1 MHYKFLSILDIRRHI
16 EANGERFS
24 TLTLNPSL
32 DKTMILGTPLKTGAL
47 NRAKTSTLSAGSK
60 GINVA
65 RAMKAMGAYA
75 TSYFFAGGETGDILL
90 RLLKNEGILYRTV
103 ETKAPTRENIKLID
117 SVGVCTE
124 VNEEGGPVTTEEISE
139 LLSLFY
145 CGCRDSKT
153 SCVFLGGSVPRG
165 VDADIYAEIIENLR
179 EIGIP
184 VILDCDGEALKK
196 GIEARPALIKPN
208 AYELSLLT
216 GVDVKNPDVAADI
229 CRRIYSETGV
239 SVLCTLGADGAVFIG
254 DGGSYY
260 VNAPKVECVRC
271 FAGAGDAFLSAF
283 ILSYARGAN
292 EETSLAYAAAFA
304 SKKVAASGEMPTQD
318 EVTAYMTHASSHAIQ

>member
-1 MHYKFLSILDIRRHI
+1 MHDKYLSILDIRRRVT
-16 EANGERFS
+16 ENGVKFS

-32 DKTMILGTPLKTGAL
+32 DKTMILGTPLKMGAL
-47 NRAKTSTLSAGSK
+47 NRAKESTLSAGSK

-65 RAMKAMGAYA
+65 RAMKAMGAGA

-90 RLLKNEGILYRTV
+90 RLLKSEGISYRTV
-103 ETKAPTRENIKLID
+103 KTKAPTRENIKLID
-117 SVGVCTE
+117 SEGVCTE
-124 VNEEGGPVTTEEISE
+124 INESGGPVSEVETGE

-165 VDADIYAEIIENLR
+165 IDSDIYAEIIENLR

-184 VILDCDGEALKK
+184 SILDCDGEALKK
-196 GIEARPALIKPN
+196 GIAARPALIKPN

-216 GVDVKNPDVAADI
+216 GVDIKNPDVAADI
-229 CRRIYSETGV
+229 CRCVYAETGI
-239 SVLCTLGADGAVFIG
+239 SVLCTLGAEGAVFTG
-254 DGGSYY
+254 DSGCYY
-260 VNAPKVECVRC
+260 VNAPKVSCVRC

-283 ILSYARGAN
+283 ILSYVRGAD
-292 EETSLAYAAAFA
+292 ELTSLAYAAAFA
-304 SKKVAASGEMPTQD
+304 SAKVAASGEMPTQD
-318 EVTAYMTHASSHAIQ
+318 EVAAYMPQAISRAI

>member
-1 MHYKFLSILDIRRHI
+1 MHDKFLSILDIRRR
-16 EANGERFS
+16 ATATGAKFS
-24 TLTLNPSL
+24 ALTLNPSL
-32 DKTMILGTPLKTGAL
+32 DKTMILSTPLKTGAL
-47 NRAKTSTLSAGSK
+47 NRSKTSTLSAGSK

-65 RAMKAMGAYA
+65 RAMKAMGADA

-90 RLLKNEGILYRTV
+90 RLLKNEGISYRTV
-103 ETKAPTRENIKLID
+103 KTEAPTRENIKLID
-117 SVGVCTE
+117 SEGVCTE
-124 VNEEGGPVTTEEISE
+124 INESGGPVNEVEIGE

-145 CGCRDSKT
+145 CGCRDGKT

-165 VDADIYAEIIENLR
+165 VDTNIYAEIIENLR

-184 VILDCDGEALKK
+184 SVLDCDGEALKK

-216 GVDVKNPDVAADI
+216 GVDIKNPDVAADI
-229 CRRIYSETGV
+229 CRYVHAETSV
-239 SVLCTLGADGAVFIG
+239 SVLCTLGADGAVFTA
-254 DGGSYY
+254 DSGSYY

-283 ILSYARGAN
+283 LLFYARGAD
-292 EETSLAYAAAFA
+292 EATSLTYAAAFA
-304 SKKVAASGEMPTQD
+304 SAKVAACGEMPTQD
-318 EVTAYMTHASSHAIQ
+318 EVAAYIQHAVSCAI